1 MEGTIVIVDYTFKQL
16 VDFAVDYTYYY
27 YYFYYTIFFIHR
39 IVEASVFLMRSSTR
53 QTLSMRSSL
62 LKTLQ
67 ILTQYSLAS
76 PIEGAWPRILLR

>member
-27 YYFYYTIFFIHR
+27 YYTIFFIHR
-39 IVEASVFLMRSSTR
+39 IMEAGVFRMRSTTR
-53 QTLSMRSSL
+53 QTMSIRSSQ

-67 ILTQYSLAS
+67 ILTRYSLAS

>member
-27 YYFYYTIFFIHR
+27 YYYYTIFFIHR
-39 IVEASVFLMRSSTR
+39 IMEASVF
-53 QTLSMRSSL
+53 SMRSRTRQALSIRSSQ
-62 LKTLQ
+62 LKTLP
-67 ILTQYSLAS
+67 ILTRYSLAS